1 MSKIHTRRSVLRG
14 AMGGTAVTIGLP
26 FLDCF
31 LNSNGTALAAT
42 GASLPYSL
50 GLWWQGLGLN
60 PGSWEPT
67 TIGRDFEL
75 RNELKVL
82 EPFKDRLNL
91 YTGTKY
97 FLDGRPLETHTT
109 GYEIASTGGIPM
121 GNSSGP
127 SLDTKVAE
135 VVGKNS
141 RFRSLEISL
150 GGSRNSY
157 STRGGS
163 TKNPSEGSPV
173 ALYTRIFGP
182 DFKDPNAA
190 EFSPD
195 PLVMARRS
203 VLSYVTDQR
212 QNIVRQLGAADRERL
227 DRYFTSLRE
236 IEHQL
241 ELEMQK
247 PAPLEACT
255 SPGEPTEAEPGTVVT
270 DADVNNRLFGALI
283 AHALACGQTRVFSI
297 DAGSHGMRKQG
308 SSLTWHMLTHEE
320 PIDEEIGYQKESTWF
335 MNWANSAFA
344 SFLKELNSI
353 PEGDGTVLDR
363 VLVLWQT
370 DHGDA
375 RIHSMD
381 ALPIMTVG
389 SAGGR
394 LKTGLHISSPGDP
407 ATRVGL
413 TVQQA
418 MGVPLSTWGERSNQT
433 SKTIS
438 EVLA

>member
-1 MSKIHTRRSVLRG
+1 
-14 AMGGTAVTIGLP
+14 MGGTTVSVALP

-31 LNSNGTALAAT
+31 LDSKGTALAAT
-42 GASLPYSL
+42 GAPLPHSL
-50 GLWWQGLGLN
+50 GLWWHGLGLN

-67 TIGRDFEL
+67 TVGQDFEL

-82 EPFKDRLNL
+82 EPFRDRLNL

-121 GNSSGP
+121 GNSSGA
-127 SLDTKVAE
+127 SLDTRVAD
-135 VVGKNS
+135 VIGKNS

-150 GGSRNSY
+150 GGSRKSY
-157 STRGGS
+157 STRGGT

-173 ALYTRIFGP
+173 ALYSRIFGP

-190 EFSPD
+190 EFFPD
-195 PLVMARRS
+195 PMVMARRS

-212 QNIVRQLGAADRERL
+212 QSIVRRLGAADRERL

-236 IEHQL
+236 VEHQL

-247 PAPLEACT
+247 PAPLEACREAR
-255 SPGEPTEAEPGTVVT
+255 EPSEAKPGTVVT
-270 DADVNNRLFGALI
+270 DAEVNNRLFGALV

-297 DAGSHGMRKQG
+297 DAGSNGMRKQG

-320 PIDEEIGYQKESTWF
+320 PVDEGIGYQKESTWF
-335 MNWANSAFA
+335 MNWANAAFA
-344 SFLKELNSI
+344 SFLKELDSI

-394 LKTGLHISSPGDP
+394 LKTGLHVSSPGDP

-433 SKTIS
+433 SKTIT

>member
-1 MSKIHTRRSVLRG
+1 MSKQITRRNALRG
-14 AMGGTAVTIGLP
+14 AIGGTAVTLGLP

-31 LNSNGTALAAT
+31 LNSKGTALAAT
-42 GASLPYSL
+42 GAPLPHSL

-60 PGSWEPT
+60 PGSWEPS

-75 RNELKVL
+75 RNELKIL

-127 SLDTKVAE
+127 SLDAKVAE
-135 VVGKNS
+135 VIGRNS

-150 GGSRNSY
+150 SGSRNSY

-182 DFKDPNAA
+182 DFTDPNVA

-195 PLVMARRS
+195 PMVMARRS
-203 VLSYVTDQR
+203 VLSYVTEQR
-212 QNIVRQLGAADRERL
+212 QKIVRQLGATDRERL

-241 ELEMQK
+241 ELEMKK

-255 SPGEPTEAEPGTVVT
+255 VPGKPSEAQPGTIVT
-270 DADVNNRLFGALI
+270 DADVNNRLFGGLV

-297 DAGSHGMRKQG
+297 DAGSNGMRKQG

-335 MNWANSAFA
+335 MNWANAAFA
-344 SFLKELNSI
+344 GFMNELDSI
-353 PEGDGTVLDR
+353 PEGDGTLLDR
-363 VLVLWQT
+363 MLVLWQT

-381 ALPIMTVG
+381 ALPIMTIG

-394 LKTGLHISSPGDP
+394 MKTGLHISSPGDP

-418 MGVPLSTWGERSNQT
+418 VGVPISAWGERSNQT
-433 SKTIS
+433 SKTIT
-438 EVLA
+438 EVLV

>member
-1 MSKIHTRRSVLRG
+1 MGDRFTRRSVLRG
-14 AMGGTAVTIGLP
+14 TAGGAAVSVALP

-31 LNSNGTALAAT
+31 LDSKGTALAAT
-42 GASLPYSL
+42 GAPLPHSL

-67 TIGRDFEL
+67 TVGKDFEL

-82 EPFKDRLNL
+82 EPFRSRLNL

-121 GNSSGP
+121 GNSYGP
-127 SLDTKVAE
+127 SLDTKVAD
-135 VVGKNS
+135 VIGKNS

-150 GGSRNSY
+150 SGSRNSY
-157 STRGGS
+157 STPGGT

-173 ALYTRIFGP
+173 ALYSRIFGP

-190 EFSPD
+190 EFTPD
-195 PLVMARRS
+195 PMVMARRS

-212 QNIVRQLGAADRERL
+212 QNIAKQVGAADREKL

-247 PAPLEACT
+247 PAPLEACVAAH
-255 SPGEPTEAEPGTVVT
+255 EPAEAKPGTVVT
-270 DADVNNRLFGALI
+270 DAEVNNRLFGALI

-320 PIDEEIGYQKESTWF
+320 PVDEEIGYQKESTWF
-335 MNWANSAFA
+335 MNWANV
-344 SFLKELNSI
+344 SFVNFLRELESI

-394 LKTGLHISSPGDP
+394 LKTGLHVSSPGDP

-433 SKTIS
+433 SKTIT

>member
-1 MSKIHTRRSVLRG
+1 MSSKFTRRSVMRG
-14 AMGGTAVTIGLP
+14 AVGGTAVSVALP

-31 LNSNGTALAAT
+31 LDSKGEALAAT
-42 GASLPYSL
+42 GAPLPHSL

-67 TIGRDFEL
+67 TVGRNFEL

-82 EPFKDRLNL
+82 EPFRDRLNL

-121 GNSSGP
+121 GNSSGA
-127 SLDTKVAE
+127 SLDMNVAD
-135 VVGKNS
+135 VIGKS
-141 RFRSLEISL
+141 TRFRSLEVSL
-150 GGSRNSY
+150 AGSRSSY
-157 STRGGS
+157 STRGGT

-173 ALYTRIFGP
+173 ALYSRIFGP
-182 DFKDPNAA
+182 DFTDPNAA

-195 PLVMARRS
+195 PMVMARRS

-212 QNIVRQLGAADRERL
+212 QSIVKQLGAADREKL

-236 IEHQL
+236 VEHQL
-241 ELEMQK
+241 DLEMQK

-255 SPGEPTEAEPGTVVT
+255 APVEPSEAKPGTVVT
-270 DADVNNRLFGALI
+270 DAEVNNRLFGALI
-283 AHALACGQTRVFSI
+283 AHALACGQTRVFSVNVG
-297 DAGSHGMRKQG
+297 AGGLRKQG

-320 PIDEEIGYQKESTWF
+320 PVDEAIGYQKESTWF
-335 MNWANSAFA
+335 MNWANA
-344 SFLKELNSI
+344 SFANFLTELESI

-394 LKTGLHISSPGDP
+394 LKTGLHVSSPGDP

>member
-1 MSKIHTRRSVLRG
+1 MSNSLTRRSILRG
-14 AMGGTAVTIGLP
+14 AMGGGAVSVALP

-42 GASLPYSL
+42 GGPLPYSL

-60 PGSWEPT
+60 PGSWEPS
-67 TIGRDFEL
+67 TIGKGFEL

-82 EPFKDRLNL
+82 EPFRDKLNL

-121 GNSSGP
+121 GNNSGA
-127 SLDTKVAE
+127 SLDMNVAD
-135 VVGKNS
+135 VIGKNT

-150 GGSRNSY
+150 DGSRGSY

-173 ALYTRIFGP
+173 ALYQRIFGP
-182 DFKDPNAA
+182 QFTDPNAA
-190 EFSPD
+190 EFTPD
-195 PLVMARRS
+195 PMVMARRS

-212 QNIVRQLGAADRERL
+212 QSVIKQLGASDRERL

-236 IEHQL
+236 VEHQL
-241 ELEMQK
+241 DLEMQK

-255 SPGEPTEAEPGTVVT
+255 VPGEPAEAKPGSVVM
-270 DADVNNRLFGALI
+270 DADANNRLFGALV

-297 DAGSHGMRKQG
+297 DVGAAGLRKQG

-320 PIDEEIGYQKESTWF
+320 PVDEAIGYQKESTWF

-344 SFLKELNSI
+344 GFLKELDSI

-375 RIHSMD
+375 RIHTMD
-381 ALPIMTVG
+381 ALPVMTVG

-394 LKTGLHISSPGDP
+394 IKTGLHVSAHGDP

-418 MGVPLSTWGERSNQT
+418 MGVPISAWGDRSNET
-433 SKTIS
+433 SKTIT

>member
-1 MSKIHTRRSVLRG
+1 MSKQITRRNALRG
-14 AMGGTAVTIGLP
+14 AIGGTAVTLGLP

-31 LNSNGTALAAT
+31 LNSKGTALAAT
-42 GASLPYSL
+42 GAPLPHSL

-60 PGSWEPT
+60 PGSWEPS

-75 RNELKVL
+75 RNELKIL

-127 SLDTKVAE
+127 SLDAKVAE
-135 VVGKNS
+135 VIGRNS

-150 GGSRNSY
+150 SGSRNSY

-182 DFKDPNAA
+182 DFTDPNVA

-195 PLVMARRS
+195 PMVMARRS
-203 VLSYVTDQR
+203 VLSYVTEQR
-212 QNIVRQLGAADRERL
+212 QKIVRQLGATDRERL

-241 ELEMQK
+241 ELEMKK

-255 SPGEPTEAEPGTVVT
+255 VPGKPSEAQPGTIVT
-270 DADVNNRLFGALI
+270 DADVNNRLFGGLV

-297 DAGSHGMRKQG
+297 DAGSNGMRKQG

-335 MNWANSAFA
+335 MNWANAAFA
-344 SFLKELNSI
+344 GFLNELDSI
-353 PEGDGTVLDR
+353 PEGDGTLLDR
-363 VLVLWQT
+363 MLVLWQT

-381 ALPIMTVG
+381 ALPIMTIG

-394 LKTGLHISSPGDP
+394 MKTGLHISSPGDP

-418 MGVPLSTWGERSNQT
+418 VGVPISAWGERSNQT
-433 SKTIS
+433 SKTIT
-438 EVLA
+438 EVLV